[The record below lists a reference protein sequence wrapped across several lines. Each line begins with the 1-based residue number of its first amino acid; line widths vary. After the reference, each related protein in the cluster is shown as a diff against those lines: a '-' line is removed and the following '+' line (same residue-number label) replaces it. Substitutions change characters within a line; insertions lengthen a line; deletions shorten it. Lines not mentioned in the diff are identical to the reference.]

1 MRKAMSND
9 AVAPVLLD
17 GHLEALDRR
26 VHKILAV
33 VETCLKSKP
42 FTEVIVFDEFL

>member
-1 MRKAMSND
+1 MRKAMSTD
-9 AVAPVLLD
+9 AVAPVILD

-33 VETCLKSKP
+33 IETCLKTKP
-42 FTEVIVFDEFL
+42 STEVIIYDEFL